1 MRPRAV
7 NTQPIPAELL
17 RSIRRLAIR
26 TNRLATDVFVGNYR
40 SAFKGQGM
48 EFEEFREYQE
58 GDDVRRIDWNVSAR
72 TQHPLIRLF
81 REERELTVLL
91 AVDRSGSGDWGSG
104 QRSKRYRMAEVA
116 ALLAFSAVRNGDRAG
131 LILFTDRI
139 EKIVRPEKGQQ
150 HAMRVVRDILYHPCR
165 GTATDLNAPM
175 GALNHIFRRRA
186 IVFLLTDFLAE
197 SYERALRITAARH
210 DLVPLHIVDERER
223 TLPDAGWV
231 AFADA
236 ETGERFEINTSDPAA
251 RAIFERE
258 ANEHMARVRA
268 RCRRAR
274 ADVVQIDA
282 EAPFE
287 KALRRFFELRRL
299 HPR

>member
-1 MRPRAV
+1 MNA
-7 NTQPIPAELL
+7 QPIPADLL

-26 TNRLATDVFVGNYR
+26 TNRLATDVFIGNYR

-48 EFEEFREYQE
+48 EFEEFREYME

-91 AVDRSGSGDWGSG
+91 AVDRSGSGEWGSG
-104 QRSKRYRMAEVA
+104 NRSKRYRMAEVA

-131 LILFTDRI
+131 LILFTDRV

-150 HAMRVVRDILYHPCR
+150 HAMRLVRDILYHPCR
-165 GTATDLNAPM
+165 GTATDLNAPL
-175 GALNHIFRRRA
+175 GALNRIFRRRA
-186 IVFLLTDFLAE
+186 IVFLLTDFLAND
-197 SYERALRITAARH
+197 YERALGITAARH
-210 DLVPLHIVDERER
+210 DLVPIHTVDDRER
-223 TLPDAGWV
+223 VLPDAGWV
-231 AFADA
+231 AFVDS
-236 ETGERFEINTSDPAA
+236 ETGEHFEINTSDPAA

-258 ANEHMARVRA
+258 AMAQLLRVKE

-274 ADVVQIDA
+274 ADVIQIDA

-287 KALRRFFELRRL
+287 KALHRFFELRRL
-299 HPR
+299 HRR

>member
-1 MRPRAV
+1 MNA
-7 NTQPIPAELL
+7 QPIPKELL

-26 TNRLATDVFVGNYR
+26 SNRLATDVFVGNYR

-48 EFEEFREYQE
+48 EFEEFREYRE

-91 AVDRSGSGDWGSG
+91 AVDRSGSGEWGSG
-104 QRSKRYRMAEVA
+104 QHSKRYRMAEVA

-131 LILFTDRI
+131 LLLFSDRV

-150 HAMRVVRDILYHPCR
+150 HAMRLVRDILYHRCR
-165 GTATDLNAPM
+165 GTGTDLNAPL

-186 IVFLLTDFLAE
+186 IVFLLTDFLADA
-197 SYERALRITAARH
+197 YERALRITAARH
-210 DLVPLHIVDERER
+210 DLVALHVVDERER
-223 TLPDAGWV
+223 SLPDAGWV

-251 RAIFERE
+251 RALFERE
-258 ANEHMARVRA
+258 AMAQQARVRD
-268 RCRRAR
+268 RCRHAR
-274 ADVVQIDA
+274 ADLIEIDS
-282 EAPFE
+282 ERPFE

-299 HPR
+299 HPH

>member
-1 MRPRAV
+1 MKA
-7 NTQPIPAELL
+7 QPIPKDLL

-26 TNRLATDVFVGNYR
+26 TNRLASDVFVGNYR

-48 EFEEFREYQE
+48 EFEEFREYLE

-72 TQHPLIRLF
+72 TERPLIRLF

-91 AVDRSGSGDWGSG
+91 AVDRSGSGEWGSG
-104 QRSKRYRMAEVA
+104 NRSKRYRMAEVA
-116 ALLAFSAVRNGDRAG
+116 ALLAFSAVKNGDRVG
-131 LILFTDRI
+131 LILFTDRV
-139 EKIVRPEKGQQ
+139 EKFVRPEKGQQ
-150 HAMRVVRDILYHPCR
+150 HAMRLVRDILYHPCR
-165 GTATDLNAPM
+165 GVRTDLNAPL

-186 IVFLLTDFLAE
+186 IVFLLTDFLAD

-210 DLVPLHIVDERER
+210 DLVPIHVVDDRER
-223 TLPDAGWV
+223 SLPDAGWIT
-231 AFADA
+231 FADS
-236 ETGERFEINTSDPAA
+236 ETGEHFEINSSDPRA

-258 ANEHMARVRA
+258 AAAQLALVQE

-274 ADVVQIDA
+274 AEIVQIDA
-282 EAPFE
+282 EAAFE

-299 HPR
+299 RRR